1 MMPIREPLRRNFPR
15 VVTVLRSLRFKA
27 TIAVASINVMVSLLL
42 STLYVLYVERIEH
55 HAATRDAQ
63 GIAQLFA
70 GDAGAAL
77 SSEDPAR
84 AEEALDAVFRN
95 PTVLHASVSNL
106 QNEIAR
112 RTGDGAQEIRSLLPA
127 RDATIPPARV
137 QAEPRRDGGDGPVVL
152 DVVAPVFAAPSG
164 AKAKPPT
171 ERVDEPAER
180 VPVGAVRVAYSLAP
194 TQAKVRELRWR
205 AASIAL
211 TMILL
216 GTAGTTILMRT
227 LIGPIQDLAH
237 ATERIAEGDFSTRM
251 ETPSDDELG
260 ILTRSFNEMTL
271 RLEKARDRQE
281 SWSRELENRVREK
294 TREIEETRRHLA
306 NIVENVGA
314 SVIVA
319 DLDGTVV
326 SANST
331 TTRIFG
337 IKPEWIVGRSLQEF
351 TCDAQRKVA
360 ELRRLLEEGG
370 TVVYEAGFELDE
382 SRTMDLL
389 VTHTLLRDPD
399 GKSSGILQVTKDITA
414 LKIMERRL
422 MDSERLSAM
431 GEMAGEIGHELNNY
445 LTAIGGRAELIPM
458 ALERSNHELVR
469 QNSTIIAEQVARMRV
484 LTDGLLDS
492 ARKETS
498 PLEIDLH
505 ETIERTVEFAR
516 PQNKFNDID
525 LSVAESRHPLP
536 VRADPQQLTQVIL
549 NLLGNAADAILAK
562 GGTGGAIRV
571 ESFRRGSETG
581 FRVIDNG
588 TGIDD
593 RTIGR
598 IFEPRFT
605 TKKSG
610 HGFGLAVCHRV
621 VRDHGGDI
629 LVDSHPGRGSTFTV
643 VLPPRTAHA
652 VAPPLP
658 AVESVPRA

>member
-1 MMPIREPLRRNFPR
+1 
-15 VVTVLRSLRFKA
+15 
-27 TIAVASINVMVSLLL
+27 
-42 STLYVLYVERIEH
+42 
-55 HAATRDAQ
+55 
-63 GIAQLFA
+63 
-70 GDAGAAL
+70 
-77 SSEDPAR
+77 
-84 AEEALDAVFRN
+84 
-95 PTVLHASVSNL
+95 
-106 QNEIAR
+106 
-112 RTGDGAQEIRSLLPA
+112 
-127 RDATIPPARV
+127 
-137 QAEPRRDGGDGPVVL
+137 
-152 DVVAPVFAAPSG
+152 
-164 AKAKPPT
+164 
-171 ERVDEPAER
+171 
-180 VPVGAVRVAYSLAP
+180 
-194 TQAKVRELRWR
+194 VRELRWR

-227 LIGPIQDLAH
+227 LIGPIQDLAR
-237 ATERIAEGDFSTRM
+237 ATERVAEGDFTTRM
-251 ETPSDDELG
+251 EVPSDDELG
-260 ILTRSFNEMTL
+260 ILSHSFNVMTE

-351 TCDAQRKVA
+351 TCDPDRRVA

-370 TVVYEAGFELDE
+370 TIVYEAAFVLDE

-399 GKSSGILQVTKDITA
+399 GRASGILQVTKDITA

-458 ALERSNHELVR
+458 ALERGNHDLVR

-498 PLEIDLH
+498 PMEIDLH
-505 ETIERTVEFAR
+505 ETIERAVEFAR

-525 LSVAESRHPLP
+525 LSVVGPQRPLP
-536 VRADPQQLTQVIL
+536 VRADPQQITQVIL
-549 NLLGNAADAILAK
+549 NLLGNAADAILQK
-562 GGTGGAIRV
+562 GGGTGSIRV
-571 ESFRRGSETG
+571 ESFQRGNEAG
-581 FRVIDNG
+581 FRVIDDG
-588 TGIDD
+588 IGIDEK
-593 RTIGR
+593 TIGR

-621 VRDHGGDI
+621 IRDHGGDI
-629 LVDSHPGRGSTFTV
+629 VVESHPGRGSTFV
-643 VLPPRTAHA
+643 VTLPPHLSVEPAPAHA
-652 VAPPLP
+652 GR
-658 AVESVPRA
+658 RA

>member
-1 MMPIREPLRRNFPR
+1 MMPIREPLRRTFPR

-27 TIAVASINVMVSLLL
+27 TIAVASINVIISLLL
-42 STLYVLYVERIEH
+42 STLFVLYVERIEH
-55 HAATRDAQ
+55 HAAARDAQ

-70 GDAGAAL
+70 GEAGAAL
-77 SSEDPAR
+77 QSQDRAR
-84 AEEALDAVFRN
+84 VEEALDAVIRN
-95 PTVLHASVSNL
+95 PAVLHASVSDL
-106 QNEIAR
+106 QDVIAL
-112 RTGDGAQEIRSLLPA
+112 RTSESTEEIRSLLPA
-127 RDATIPPARV
+127 RDASIPPAHV
-137 QAEPRRDGGDGPVVL
+137 QAEPRRDGGNGPVVL
-152 DVVAPVFAAPSG
+152 DVVAPAFAAP
-164 AKAKPPT
+164 P
-171 ERVDEPAER
+171 ERA
-180 VPVGAVRVAYSLAP
+180 PVGAVRVAYSLAP
-194 TQAKVRELRWR
+194 TLAKIRDLRWR

-211 TMILL
+211 VMILL

-237 ATERIAEGDFSTRM
+237 ATERVAEGDFSTRM
-251 ETPSDDELG
+251 ETTSDDELG
-260 ILTRSFNEMTL
+260 TLTRSFNEMTL
-271 RLEKARDRQE
+271 RLERARDRQE

-331 TTRIFG
+331 TTKIFG

-351 TCDAQRKVA
+351 TCDSQRKVA
-360 ELRRLLEEGG
+360 ELRRLLEDGG

-399 GKSSGILQVTKDITA
+399 GKASGILQVTKDITA
-414 LKIMERRL
+414 LKMMERRL

-458 ALERSNHELVR
+458 ALERGNHELVR

-498 PLEIDLH
+498 PIEIDLH
-505 ETIERTVEFAR
+505 ETIERAVEFAR
-516 PQNKFNDID
+516 PQNRFNDID
-525 LSVAESRHPLP
+525 LSVSESRQPLP
-536 VRADPQQLTQVIL
+536 VLADPQQITQVIL
-549 NLLGNAADAILAK
+549 NLLGNAADAIVAK
-562 GGTGGAIRV
+562 GGAGGAIRV
-571 ESFRRGSETG
+571 ESFRRGGETG

-588 TGIDD
+588 TGIEEK
-593 RTIGR
+593 TIGR

-605 TKKSG
+605 TKKNG

-629 LVDSHPGRGSTFTV
+629 TVESQNGRGSTFTV
-643 VLPPRTAHA
+643 LLPPRSARTFLAETRTA
-652 VAPPLP
+652 
-658 AVESVPRA
+658 ESVPRG